1 LPLRSGRSGR
11 GERSKRRASR
21 ALAEAERP
29 PNPGRWPAAPR
40 PRGMKA
46 LLTAEIFLVLVGLIM
61 LGLPIA
67 VSMGLTAVFF
77 FVALGETEVLTMVPA
92 RMYSSTT
99 SFTLLAIPFFILTG
113 NLMNAGGITHR
124 LFRFAQNLVGHFRGG
139 LGHVVVVSAMIFAGM
154 TGAAVAEAAALGTV
168 QLEGMVKR
176 GFDRKFSAAIVASAS
191 TIGPVIPP
199 SIPFVIYGS
208 ITGTSVGRLFLGGFV
223 PGFIMGLALMIIVY
237 FVARRRNYPR
247 ERRATAGELL
257 DSSLGAVSAVAT
269 PVIIIGGMVSGI
281 FTPTEAAVAATVY
294 ALILTLFVYREVRIR
309 DLPQILWETLES
321 SVRVLFIISAAGIF
335 GWLLIHQR
343 VPETVI
349 TGLMSL
355 SHNPWVVLLIINVI
369 LLVLGCFME
378 GICIMLL
385 TIPVFMPVI
394 TRLGI
399 DPVHFGVMMTLNLM
413 VGLLTPPVGMVL
425 YTLASIGKIPVW
437 SLSHELRWHLFA
449 LLTVLFL
456 VTFVPGFVT
465 FVPNLVM
472 GSAR

>member
-1 LPLRSGRSGR
+1 
-11 GERSKRRASR
+11 
-21 ALAEAERP
+21 
-29 PNPGRWPAAPR
+29 
-40 PRGMKA
+40 M
-46 LLTAEIFLVLVGLIM
+46 LTAEIFLVLVGLIM

-67 VSMGLTAVFF
+67 VSMGLTSVFF
-77 FVALGETEVLTMVPA
+77 FVALGETDVLTMVPA

-168 QLEGMVKR
+168 ELEGMVKR
-176 GFDRKFSAAIVASAS
+176 GFDRKFSAAILASAS

-223 PGFIMGLALMIIVY
+223 PSFLMGIALMLIVY
-237 FVARRRNYPR
+237 LVSRRRNYPK
-247 ERRATAGELL
+247 EPRATFREFM
-257 DSSLGAVSAVAT
+257 DSAVGALSAIAT
-269 PVIIIGGMVSGI
+269 PIIIIGGMVSGI
-281 FTPTEAAVAATVY
+281 FTPTEAAVGATVY
-294 ALILTLFVYREVRIR
+294 ALILTMFVYREVKFK
-309 DLPQILWETLES
+309 DLPRILWETLES

-369 LLVLGCFME
+369 LLILGCFME

-385 TIPVFMPVI
+385 TIPVFMPMI
-394 TRLGI
+394 AKLGI

-425 YTLASIGKIPVW
+425 YTLASISKVPVW
-437 SLSHELRWHLFA
+437 ALAHELRWHMVA
-449 LLTVLFL
+449 LTVVLFL

-465 FVPNLVM
+465 FVPNLFM
-472 GSAR
+472 GSTR

>member
-1 LPLRSGRSGR
+1 
-11 GERSKRRASR
+11 
-21 ALAEAERP
+21 
-29 PNPGRWPAAPR
+29 
-40 PRGMKA
+40 M
-46 LLTAEIFLVLVGLIM
+46 LTAEIFLVLVGLIM

-77 FVALGETEVLTMVPA
+77 FVALGETDVLTMVPA

-113 NLMNAGGITHR
+113 NLMNSGGITHR

-168 QLEGMVKR
+168 ELEGMIKR
-176 GFDRKFSAAIVASAS
+176 GFDRKFSAAILASAS

-223 PGFIMGLALMIIVY
+223 PGFLMGIALMIIVY
-237 FVARRRNYPR
+237 LVSRQRNYPK
-247 ERRATAGELL
+247 ERRATFREFT
-257 DSSLGAVSAVAT
+257 DSAVGALSAIAT
-269 PVIIIGGMVSGI
+269 PIIIIGGMVSGI
-281 FTPTEAAVAATVY
+281 FTPTEAAVGATVY
-294 ALILTLFVYREVRIR
+294 ALILTMFVYQEVKFK
-309 DLPQILWETLES
+309 DLPRILWETLES

-343 VPETVI
+343 VPEAVI
-349 TGLMSL
+349 SGLMSL
-355 SHNPWVVLLIINVI
+355 SHNPWVVLLIINII
-369 LLVLGCFME
+369 LLILGCFME

-385 TIPVFMPVI
+385 TIPVFMPMI
-394 TRLGI
+394 AKLGI

-425 YTLASIGKIPVW
+425 YTLASISKIPVW
-437 SLSHELRWHLFA
+437 ALAHELRWHMAA
-449 LLTVLFL
+449 LMIVLFL

-465 FVPNLVM
+465 FVPNLFM
-472 GSAR
+472 GSTR

>member
-1 LPLRSGRSGR
+1 
-11 GERSKRRASR
+11 
-21 ALAEAERP
+21 
-29 PNPGRWPAAPR
+29 
-40 PRGMKA
+40 M
-46 LLTAEIFLVLVGLIM
+46 LTAEIFLVLVGLIL
-61 LGLPIA
+61 LGLPIP

-113 NLMNAGGITHR
+113 NLMNAGGITLR
-124 LFRFAQNLVGHFRGG
+124 LFRFAQNLVGHLRGG

-168 QLEGMVKR
+168 ELDGMVKR
-176 GFDRKFSAAIVASAS
+176 GFDRKFSAAILASAS

-223 PGFIMGLALMIIVY
+223 PGFLMGIALMIIVY
-237 FVARRRNYPR
+237 VISRRRNYPK
-247 ERRATAGELL
+247 ERRATLREFL
-257 DSSLGAVSAVAT
+257 DSTLGAVSAIAT
-269 PVIIIGGMVSGI
+269 PIIIIGGMVSGI

-294 ALILTLFVYREVRIR
+294 ALILTMFVYKEVKFK
-309 DLPQILWETLES
+309 DLPRILWETLES

-349 TGLMSL
+349 HGLMSL
-355 SHNPWVVLLIINVI
+355 SQNPWIVLLIINII
-369 LLVLGCFME
+369 LLILGCFME

-385 TIPVFMPVI
+385 TIPVFMPMI
-394 TRLGI
+394 FKLGI

-425 YTLASIGKIPVW
+425 YTLASISKIPVW
-437 SLSHELRWHLFA
+437 ALAHELRWHMVA
-449 LLTVLFL
+449 LAVVLFL
-456 VTFVPGFVT
+456 VTYVPGFVT
-465 FVPNLVM
+465 FVPNLFM
-472 GSAR
+472 GATR

>member
-1 LPLRSGRSGR
+1 
-11 GERSKRRASR
+11 
-21 ALAEAERP
+21 
-29 PNPGRWPAAPR
+29 
-40 PRGMKA
+40 MKA

>member
-1 LPLRSGRSGR
+1 
-11 GERSKRRASR
+11 
-21 ALAEAERP
+21 
-29 PNPGRWPAAPR
+29 
-40 PRGMKA
+40 M
-46 LLTAEIFLVLVGLIM
+46 LTAEIFLVLVGLIM

-77 FVALGETEVLTMVPA
+77 FVALGETDVLTMVPA

-113 NLMNAGGITHR
+113 NLMNSGGITHR

-139 LGHVVVVSAMIFAGM
+139 LGHVIVVSAMIFAGM

-168 QLEGMVKR
+168 ELEGMIKR

-223 PGFIMGLALMIIVY
+223 PGFLMGIALMIIVY
-237 FVARRRNYPR
+237 IVSRRRNYPK
-247 ERRATAGELL
+247 ERRATLREFL
-257 DSSLGAVSAVAT
+257 DSSMGAVSAIAT
-269 PVIIIGGMVSGI
+269 PIIIIGGMVSGI

-294 ALILTLFVYREVRIR
+294 ALVLTMFVYKEVKFK
-309 DLPQILWETLES
+309 DLPRILWETLEA

-349 TGLMSL
+349 ASLMSL
-355 SHNPWVVLLIINVI
+355 SQNPWVVLLIINVI
-369 LLVLGCFME
+369 LLILGCFME

-385 TIPVFMPVI
+385 TIPVFMPLI
-394 TRLGI
+394 AKLGI

-425 YTLASIGKIPVW
+425 YTLASISKVPVW
-437 SLSHELRWHLFA
+437 ALAHELRWHMVA
-449 LLTVLFL
+449 LTVVLFL
-456 VTFVPGFVT
+456 VTYVPGFVT
-465 FVPNLVM
+465 FIPNLFM
-472 GSAR
+472 GSTR